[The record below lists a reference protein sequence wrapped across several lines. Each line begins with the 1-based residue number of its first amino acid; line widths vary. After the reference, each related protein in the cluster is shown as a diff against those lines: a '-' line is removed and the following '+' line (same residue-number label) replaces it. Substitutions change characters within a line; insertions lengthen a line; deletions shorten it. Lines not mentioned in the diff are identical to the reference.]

1 MSYKEVLDGSK
12 ISISISESESMP
24 ALGLSH
30 AHLVD
35 AMCEA
40 ARHMLALGA
49 TVTYGGDL
57 RTHGFTRILYELVC
71 RYRKDSCDNKNLAS
85 VINYL
90 AWPVFMN
97 SDIDALFALSSEM
110 EGTAEIKVIDEQCN
124 PLSLKDASSL
134 MRSSTFDWSSGLT
147 AMRRIITAESTA
159 RIVLGG
165 KTSKFNGS
173 MPGIAEEVLISL
185 QSHKPVYLLGGF
197 GGCTREILDLMGVD
211 NQFDASLPCWP
222 YSDEFKQYKL
232 EDLRNGLTT
241 EENTALANTPHIDQ
255 AIILVIRGLMNI
267 HADNQVEAQRD

>member
-12 ISISISESESMP
+12 ISISISESENMA

-57 RTHGFTRILYELVC
+57 RAHGFTRILYELVS
-71 RYRKDSCDNKNLAS
+71 RYRKDSYDNKNLAS
-85 VINYL
+85 VINFL
-90 AWPVFMN
+90 AWPVFVHSN
-97 SDIDALFALSSEM
+97 LNDLLTLSSEM
-110 EGTAEIKVIDEQCN
+110 EGTAELRVIDEKGGTLSIEEAT
-124 PLSLKDASSL
+124 PLLPGA
-134 MRSSTFDWSSGLT
+134 TFDWCAGLT
-147 AMRRIITAESTA
+147 AMRSTITAESTA

-211 NQFDASLPCWP
+211 NQFNTSTQNWP
-222 YSDEFKQYKL
+222 HSGEFRQYKL
-232 EDLRNGLTT
+232 KDLKNGLTA
-241 EENTALANTPHIDQ
+241 EESTVLANTPHIDQ
-255 AIILVIRGLMNI
+255 AIVLVIRGLMNI
-267 HADNQVEAQRD
+267 QTHSGLKH